1 MANGHHNQSM
11 SRLFWFQMCSNEIPT
26 ITEKQMVNG
35 NSFYSSPCNLR
46 IFSFQ
51 PNRHIEELKDE
62 GKKQLLWWY
71 NTFTTVTTIL
81 TIQLSLNKLKLV

>member
-11 SRLFWFQMCSNEIPT
+11 SRLFWFLMCSNERIPT

-35 NSFYSSPCNLR
+35 SSFYSSPCNLR

-62 GKKQLLWWY
+62 GKK
-71 NTFTTVTTIL
+71 
-81 TIQLSLNKLKLV
+81 